1 MNMRW
6 HKATV
11 QLLIAT
17 ALLMAGQVVSA
28 QNLKIGVVNIGRLL
42 EEAPQAKAAMK
53 ALSDEFAPRQRDIQ
67 NQIKQLQDLE
77 ERLRRDMAVMGE
89 SERRDSERQLRD
101 GQRDISRKQEEF
113 LEDYNLR
120 RNEELA
126 SLQRSLMQEVQAYAR
141 QGKFDLIVGD
151 GVLFASDTVDVTA
164 QVLAGLEASFQAA
177 SENTGN

>member
-11 QLLIAT
+11 QFLLVIALLIA
-17 ALLMAGQVVSA
+17 GQAVSA
-28 QNLKIGVVNIGRLL
+28 QNLKLGVVNIGRLL

-101 GQRDISRKQEEF
+101 GQRDIARKQEEF

-141 QGKFDLIVGD
+141 QGNFDLIVGD
-151 GVLFASDTVDVTA
+151 GVLFASDSVDVTA

-177 SENTGN
+177 SENTEN

>member
-6 HKATV
+6 PKATV
-11 QLLIAT
+11 HFLLFI
-17 ALLMAGQVVSA
+17 ALLMAGQAASA

-67 NQIKQLQDLE
+67 NQIKKLQDLE

-101 GQRDISRKQEEF
+101 GQRDISRNQEEF

-120 RNEELA
+120 RNEELG
-126 SLQRSLMQEVQAYAR
+126 SLQHSLMQEVQAYAR
-141 QGKFDLIVGD
+141 QGNFDLIVGD
-151 GVLFASDTVDVTA
+151 GVLFASDAVDVTA

>member
-6 HKATV
+6 RKATV
-11 QLLIAT
+11 HFLLII
-17 ALLMAGQVVSA
+17 ALLMAGQAASA

-101 GQRDISRKQEEF
+101 GQRDISRNQEEF

-120 RNEELA
+120 RNEELG
-126 SLQRSLMQEVQAYAR
+126 SLQHSLMQEVQAYAR
-141 QGKFDLIVGD
+141 QGNFDLIVGD
-151 GVLFASDTVDVTA
+151 GVLFASDAVDVTA

>member
-17 ALLMAGQVVSA
+17 ALLMAGQAVSA

-101 GQRDISRKQEEF
+101 GQRDIARKQEEF

-141 QGKFDLIVGD
+141 QGNFDLIVGD

>member
-11 QLLIAT
+11 HFLLFV
-17 ALLMAGQVVSA
+17 ALLMAGQVASA

-101 GQRDISRKQEEF
+101 GQRDISRNQEEF

-120 RNEELA
+120 RNEELG
-126 SLQRSLMQEVQAYAR
+126 SLQHSLMQEVQAYAR
-141 QGKFDLIVGD
+141 QGNFDLIVGD
-151 GVLFASDTVDVTA
+151 GVLFASDAVDVTA